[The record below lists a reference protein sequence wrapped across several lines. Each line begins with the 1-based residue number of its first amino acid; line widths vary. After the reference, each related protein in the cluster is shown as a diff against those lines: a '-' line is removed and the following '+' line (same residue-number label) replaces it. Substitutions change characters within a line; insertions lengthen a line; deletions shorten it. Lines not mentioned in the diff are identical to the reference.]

1 MRGRQGGEGRG
12 EGRAGEDYA
21 ALLLN
26 GPLPLPT
33 HLLDL
38 SSLPVGP
45 TELCFPHSPPP
56 PCRQLA
62 AAPLQTVQSG
72 LDSAQNLLRMATSPE
87 FDLPAVEANAMWMLT
102 TYLDDTLRV
111 SRDDQ
116 GATFVMLKDV

>member
-1 MRGRQGGEGRG
+1 MRST
-12 EGRAGEDYA
+12 
-21 ALLLN
+21 ALQW
-26 GPLPLPT
+26 PLPLPPST
-33 HLLDL
+33 
-38 SSLPVGP
+38 LPVGP
-45 TELCFPHSPPP
+45 TELCFPPQPSSPLL
-56 PCRQLA
+56 CRQLA